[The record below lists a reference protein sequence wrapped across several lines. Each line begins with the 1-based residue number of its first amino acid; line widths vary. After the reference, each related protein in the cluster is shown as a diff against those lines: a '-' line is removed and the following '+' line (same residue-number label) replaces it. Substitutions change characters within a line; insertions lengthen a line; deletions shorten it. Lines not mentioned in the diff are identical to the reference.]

1 MQTLA
6 NTTTVLNIV
15 NSIVGERARY
25 ADKGVNNTRLL
36 AWDISYSKN
45 ADVLVKEIQDLFTL
59 VGFTNRIK
67 VTTSNYTGCMGFR
80 SGGRTYLRINASYN
94 K

>member
-6 NTTTVLNIV
+6 NTTTVLKIV

-36 AWDISYSKN
+36 AWDISYRDAN
-45 ADVLVKEIQDLFTL
+45 ALVKQIRDLFAL
-59 VGFTNRIK
+59 VGFTNRVK
-67 VTTSNYTGCMGFR
+67 ATTSNYTGYNTYR

>member
-1 MQTLA
+1 MQLA

-15 NSIVGERARY
+15 NSIVGDSAKY

-36 AWDISYSKN
+36 AWDISCRD
-45 ADVLVKEIQDLFTL
+45 ADTLVKEIQDLFTL
-59 VGFTNRIK
+59 VGFTNRVK
-67 VTTSNYTGCMGFR
+67 ATTSNYTGYSTYR

>member
-1 MQTLA
+1 MQLA

-15 NSIVGERARY
+15 NKIVGQRARY

-36 AWDISYSKN
+36 AWNISYTNNTK
-45 ADVLVKEIQDLFTL
+45 ALEKEIRDLFAL
-59 VGFTNRIK
+59 VGFTNRVK
-67 VTTSNYTGCMGFR
+67 VTTSGH
-80 SGGRTYLRINASYN
+80 SGGYGGATYLRINASYN

>member
-6 NTTTVLNIV
+6 NTTTILNIV
-15 NSIVGERARY
+15 NSIVGDSAKY

-36 AWDISYSKN
+36 AWYINY
-45 ADVLVKEIQDLFTL
+45 ADKDALVKEIKDLFTL
-59 VGFTNRIK
+59 VGFTNR
-67 VTTSNYTGCMGFR
+67 VRATTSDLSAGR
-80 SGGRTYLRINASYN
+80 GGRTYLRINASCN

>member
-6 NTTTVLNIV
+6 NTTTILNIV
-15 NSIVGERARY
+15 NKIVGDSAKY

-36 AWDISYSKN
+36 AWYINYAEKD
-45 ADVLVKEIQDLFTL
+45 ALVKELQDLFTL
-59 VGFTNRIK
+59 VGFTNRVK
-67 VTTSNYTGCMGFR
+67 ATTSEH
-80 SGGRTYLRINASYN
+80 SGGYRGATYLRINASYN

>member
-6 NTTTVLNIV
+6 NTKTILNIV
-15 NSIVGERARY
+15 NKIVGDSAKY

-36 AWDISYSKN
+36 AWYINYAEKD
-45 ADVLVKEIQDLFTL
+45 ALVKEIQDLFTL
-59 VGFTNRIK
+59 VGFTNRVK
-67 VTTSNYTGCMGFR
+67 ATTSAYKHNWR
-80 SGGRTYLRINASYN
+80 EGGRTYLRINASYN

>member
-1 MQTLA
+1 MQLA

-15 NSIVGERARY
+15 NSIVGDSAKY

-36 AWDISYSKN
+36 AWYINY
-45 ADVLVKEIQDLFTL
+45 ADKDALVKEIQDLFTL
-59 VGFTNRIK
+59 VGFTNRVK
-67 VTTSNYTGCMGFR
+67 ATTSEHSGGY
-80 SGGRTYLRINASYN
+80 GGRTYLRINASYN

>member
-6 NTTTVLNIV
+6 NTTTVLKIV

-36 AWDISYSKN
+36 AWDISYRDAN
-45 ADVLVKEIQDLFTL
+45 ALVKQIRDLFAL
-59 VGFTNRIK
+59 VGFTNRVK
-67 VTTSNYTGCMGFR
+67 ATTSNYTGYSTYR